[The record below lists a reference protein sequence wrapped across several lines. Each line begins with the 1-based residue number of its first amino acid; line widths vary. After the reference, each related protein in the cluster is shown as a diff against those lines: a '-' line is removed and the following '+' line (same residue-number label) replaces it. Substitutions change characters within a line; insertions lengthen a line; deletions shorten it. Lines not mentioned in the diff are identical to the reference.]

1 MRTEET
7 VSNLNFSPFSPD
19 FSPRFLEK
27 NPAHFCSGNFAG
39 CAPGRSGNFD
49 RSFSAGHTHVPL
61 PGPRSKTDLLA
72 QEHGI
77 ATGPL
82 NRATFQS
89 AALRAG
95 ILKLEDCTVPHMAVL
110 IFCFVFRLLASSI
123 RESSCVSVHP
133 AQAGAVAHRP
143 STRQRAR
150 LRQYGSETPSELVT
164 MLAHHPS

>member
-1 MRTEET
+1 VHASAPRWE
-7 VSNLNFSPFSPD
+7 SNLNFSPFSPD

-61 PGPRSKTDLLA
+61 PGPRSKTDLLT

-110 IFCFVFRLLASSI
+110 ILCFVFRLLASSI
-123 RESSCVSVHP
+123 RESSCVSVRTIQHRQVQWLTAP
-133 AQAGAVAHRP
+133 QQGKGPDCGNMAVRHLP
-143 STRQRAR
+143 S
-150 LRQYGSETPSELVT
+150 
-164 MLAHHPS
+164 